1 MKRYSNGV
9 IEQVEAPARNGRIF
23 KDWKV
28 KYFNK
33 SYKLDDFADY
43 NIDYS
48 YYEMRAREWI
58 DAFNEKQL
66 SLF

>member
-9 IEQVEAPARNGRIF
+9 IEQIEAPARNGKVF

-33 SYKLDDFADY
+33 SFKVDDFADY
-43 NIDYS
+43 NIDYQ
-48 YYEMRAREWI
+48 YYIMKANEWI
-58 DAFNEKQL
+58 NEFNKIQL